1 MVIIKKKDTKNKE
14 TKHVRRTSNSIPPIG
29 PGVVKTKP
37 KDDVKPEKPKENE
50 AVRTVTS
57 ANKDKTSETDER
69 KSTVSSGNSSVSK
82 PGLSQFWQ

>member
-14 TKHVRRTSNSIPPIG
+14 TKHVRRTSDSIPPIG
-29 PGVVKTKP
+29 PGAVKTKP
-37 KDDVKPEKPKENE
+37 KADVKPEKPKENE

-82 PGLSQFWQ
+82 PGLSQFW